1 MIFRMGNGWGV
12 MFWTDMWC
20 GYKPLGEAFP
30 TLFSTAS
37 TKDAWVV
44 EMWKQ
49 GWVLEPRWKPFLRNF
64 RHS

>member
-49 GWVLEPRWKPFLRNF
+49 GWVLEP
-64 RHS
+64 